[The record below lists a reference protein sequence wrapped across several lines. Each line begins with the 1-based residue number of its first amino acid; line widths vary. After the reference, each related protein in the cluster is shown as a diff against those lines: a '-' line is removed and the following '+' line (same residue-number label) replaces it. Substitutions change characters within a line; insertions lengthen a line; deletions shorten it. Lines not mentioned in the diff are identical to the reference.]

1 MIQREATIAKFA
13 ERLPGWL
20 RQSGVQLEDLPDAV
34 QEAHVEVL
42 EMMRANRGE
51 VVLDEVRMRHELMR
65 IVSRVALRVRRRIQ
79 RASDRYLNIDD
90 VDMVNERDEHAQ
102 VEARAVVL
110 MALANLDEPTR
121 ELVYAYLIEGRT
133 NVEIAQRLQLKED
146 AAEKRVF
153 YAKQRLRAEI
163 EQLEQKHRGGVHLG
177 MTGVAPLPNAV
188 RHARHG
194 GDRIEGKDR
203 SSRSLWVLG
212 IAIDFSDA
220 FERAMFGA
228 TRDVFDAKPAVASSE
243 AQPRS
248 RKTESMVPAG
258 RQWSFVPPYV
268 PTTALM
274 GALTFVP
281 ASTPLTP
288 GPASASPSL
297 LVSPAK
303 RLSGILH
310 LPRVDDR
317 ESGVVQTQGSISQ
330 PATPP
335 SFSKQGSPGPG
346 PASTNKATSNEPGDA
361 AAVPANTSAVNP
373 AGLPRQQL
381 ETFLKTNRP
390 EAAH

>member
-1 MIQREATIAKFA
+1 MTQHEATVAKFA

-42 EMMRANRGE
+42 EMMRANRVE

-79 RASDRYLNIDD
+79 RANDRYLNIDD
-90 VDMVNERDEHAQ
+90 VEMVNERDEHAQ
-102 VEARAVVL
+102 VEARTVVL

-153 YAKQRLRAEI
+153 FAKQRLRAEI
-163 EQLEQKHRGGVHLG
+163 EQLEQKHRGGVHMG
-177 MTGVAPLPNAV
+177 MTGVAPLSNTV
-188 RHARHG
+188 RHVRHG
-194 GDRIEGKDR
+194 GDRIESKDR
-203 SSRSLWVLG
+203 SSRSLLVFG
-212 IAIDFSDA
+212 ITLDFSDA
-220 FERAMFGA
+220 FERAIFGA
-228 TRDVFDAKPAVASSE
+228 ARHVFEAKPAFASSE
-243 AQPRS
+243 ARPSS

-281 ASTPLTP
+281 ASTPSTD
-288 GPASASPSL
+288 GPAATSTNL

-303 RLSGILH
+303 RISGMVH
-310 LPRVDDR
+310 LPRIADR
-317 ESGVVQTQGSISQ
+317 ESGSVQHREPISQ

-335 SFSKQGSPGPG
+335 SLSKQGSPGPG
-346 PASTNKATSNEPGDA
+346 PVSTNRAADNEPGNA
-361 AAVPANTSAVNP
+361 APATANTSAANP
-373 AGLPRQQL
+373 AGLSRQQL